1 MKSLDVRGEAVPTK
15 LPRSF
20 TFLEVCYLREL
31 VFATILAEI
40 KNDFVDE
47 VSDPELIQLLYGGV
61 AYPLGIT
68 VGQVSKGT
76 ASLIVNRE
84 PKGRPLKVIR
94 GHCQD
99 EVVKNS
105 IGDYFAKN
113 VIRHFIPGIE
123 DDVIFRLRGIIK
135 DANISD
141 SRRNALLQL
150 GKKDTF
156 AEFLGQVFLASL
168 LEDNVLTPEKKV
180 QLSAELEEYKRTP
193 LKVLEIPD
201 GIISEERKYTSA
213 LVAVYAQAESNANFS
228 LADIE
233 QSKHA
238 RHFAEQRKYYFA
250 AEAVRRGTRDIY
262 QKEDQFDILKEETF
276 EGVKEAWDEQY
287 ASGMARLKSVLK
299 QAGTVH
305 TDRCWLCRDTDW
317 IGIAQKKG
325 VCHFLVNDGSIDG
338 WVRDDDECAI

>member
-1 MKSLDVRGEAVPTK
+1 M
-15 LPRSF
+15 
-20 TFLEVCYLREL
+20 REL

>member
-1 MKSLDVRGEAVPTK
+1 M
-15 LPRSF
+15 
-20 TFLEVCYLREL
+20 REL

-68 VGQVSKGT
+68 VGKVSKGT

-105 IGDYFAKN
+105 IGDYFTKN

-150 GKKDTF
+150 GKKETF
-156 AEFLGQVFLASL
+156 AEFSGQVFLASL

-193 LKVLEIPD
+193 LKAIEIPD

-213 LVAVYAQAESNANFS
+213 LVTVYAQAESNANFS

-276 EGVKEAWDEQY
+276 EGVKEVWDEQY

-299 QAGTVH
+299 QAGAVH

-317 IGIAQKKG
+317 IGITQKKG